1 MLVSNGFINEVVAE
15 VWDSMLGVSIE
26 AVAEGDAPEDGDVD
40 QEGISGLIQ
49 ISGRWNGSVVLA
61 CARALAIELTQAMF
75 AMEDEE
81 PGPEEIRDAF
91 GELTNMVG
99 GRLKNEVGEPS
110 QLSLPQVIEGEGYEE
125 HLTPGRC
132 MRNLS
137 FDCLGKSLQV
147 KIFETRE
154 PKER

>member
-15 VWDSMLGVSIE
+15 VWASMLGVEIE
-26 AVAEGDAPEDGDVD
+26 AVPEDAPVAECSAE

-61 CARALAIELTQAMF
+61 CARDLAVELTQVMF

-81 PGPEEIRDAF
+81 PGSDEIKDAF

-110 QLSLPQVIEGEGYEE
+110 QLSLPMVVEGLQYEL
-125 HLTPGRC
+125 HIARSQC
-132 MRNLS
+132 MRNLT
-137 FDCLGKSLQV
+137 FDCLGRPLQL
-147 KIFETRE
+147 KIFETL
-154 PKER
+154 